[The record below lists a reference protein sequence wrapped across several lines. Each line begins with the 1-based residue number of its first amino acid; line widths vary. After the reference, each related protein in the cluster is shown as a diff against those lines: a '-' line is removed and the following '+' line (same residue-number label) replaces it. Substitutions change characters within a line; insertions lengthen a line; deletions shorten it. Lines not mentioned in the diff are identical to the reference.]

1 MLPDGHQGGCR
12 LWRRP
17 DPAIPSAATLALGA
31 TNNTVANV
39 VLRSGAITRASGA
52 AAGRGVL
59 TVAAGGRFNLMR
71 GRVSA
76 ILAGATANVG
86 LEKNAVREL
95 NLDPVTAQGVVTLEG
110 ANTYT
115 GQTTHQ
121 RRRTHPHGR
130 PRHCRQQRGHAQ

>member
-1 MLPDGHQGGCR
+1 M
-12 LWRRP
+12 
-17 DPAIPSAATLALGA
+17 
-31 TNNTVANV
+31 

-59 TVAAGGRFNLMR
+59 TVADGGRFNLMR

-95 NLDPVTAQGVVTLEG
+95 NALDSTPATAPGVVTLEG
-110 ANTYT
+110 AK
-115 GQTTHQ
+115 HLHRPDPRQ
-121 RRRTHPHGR
+121 RR
-130 PRHCRQQRGHAQ
+130 